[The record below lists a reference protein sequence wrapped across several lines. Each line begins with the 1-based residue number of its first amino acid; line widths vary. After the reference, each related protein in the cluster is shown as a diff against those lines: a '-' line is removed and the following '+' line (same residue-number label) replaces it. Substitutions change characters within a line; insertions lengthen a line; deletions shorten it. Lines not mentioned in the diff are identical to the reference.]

1 MTSKVFLHFSVTGF
15 GWSYFKQK
23 PINCNHCEYNFKS
36 IYLTYKCEK
45 GDMVDLSTHAEDL
58 KLRLMTIE
66 LLRTAKY
73 KRNIT
78 YRELASKT
86 DLPVTVLSRYA
97 KGHVLP
103 NTTRAKQLWRVLNKM
118 VGLEAELRSRIKF
131 DDAGYFDNTEIVG
144 DYNILQQAANHAL
157 ANFAGK
163 RVTKVLTAAVD
174 GIPLATMVANA
185 LGVNLIVAK
194 RNKEV
199 GVKAFIDETYILG
212 RDSGVTVTLYIPK
225 EAIKKRD
232 SVLIVDDMIKSG
244 ETQEALVTLVKK
256 SKAEVSGIFS
266 LIAVGEEW
274 KKRLKSGEESP
285 SKSLPP

>member
-1 MTSKVFLHFSVTGF
+1 
-15 GWSYFKQK
+15 
-23 PINCNHCEYNFKS
+23 
-36 IYLTYKCEK
+36 
-45 GDMVDLSTHAEDL
+45 
-58 KLRLMTIE
+58 MTIE

-86 DLPVTVLSRYA
+86 GLPVTVLSRYA

-103 NTTRAKQLWRVLNKM
+103 NTARAKQLWKVLSKL
-118 VGLEAELRSRIKF
+118 VGLETELRSRIKF
-131 DDAGYFDNTEIVG
+131 DEDGYFDNTEIVG
-144 DYNILQQAANHAL
+144 DFNILQQAANHAL

-163 RVTKVLTAAVD
+163 RVTKVLSAAVD

-185 LGVNLIVAK
+185 LGVNLVVAK

-199 GVKAFIDETYILG
+199 GVKAFLEETYVLRG
-212 RDSGVTVTLYIPK
+212 SGVTMTVYIPK

-232 SVLIVDDMIKSG
+232 SVLVVDDMIKTG
-244 ETQEALVTLVKK
+244 ETQAALVNLVRKA
-256 SKAEVSGIFS
+256 KAEMSGLFS

-274 KKRLKSGEESP
+274 KRVLKLSGECPVEVITYLKAPYDS
-285 SKSLPP
+285 STRY

>member
-1 MTSKVFLHFSVTGF
+1 M
-15 GWSYFKQK
+15 
-23 PINCNHCEYNFKS
+23 
-36 IYLTYKCEK
+36 
-45 GDMVDLSTHAEDL
+45 STHADEL

-86 DLPVTVLSRYA
+86 GLPVTVLSRYA

-103 NTTRAKQLWRVLNKM
+103 NTARAKQLWKVLSKL
-118 VGLEAELRSRIKF
+118 VGLEVELRSRIKF
-131 DDAGYFDNTEIVG
+131 DEDGYFDNTDIIG
-144 DYNILQQAANHAL
+144 DFNIIQQAANHAL
-157 ANFAGK
+157 AIFAGK

-185 LGVNLIVAK
+185 LGVNLILAK

-199 GVKAFIDETYILG
+199 GVKAFLEETYVLG
-212 RDSGVTVTLYIPK
+212 KDSGVTMTLYIPK

-232 SVLIVDDMIKSG
+232 SVLIVDDMIKTG
-244 ETQEALVTLVKK
+244 ETQAALVNLVRKA
-256 SKAEVSGIFS
+256 KAEISGVFS

-274 KKRLKSGEESP
+274 KKKLKLTGECPIEVITYVKAPYESSTRP
-285 SKSLPP
+285 

>member
-1 MTSKVFLHFSVTGF
+1 M
-15 GWSYFKQK
+15 
-23 PINCNHCEYNFKS
+23 
-36 IYLTYKCEK
+36 
-45 GDMVDLSTHAEDL
+45 STHAEDL

-86 DLPVTVLSRYA
+86 GLPVTVLSRYA

-103 NTTRAKQLWRVLNKM
+103 NTTRARQLLKVLSKI
-118 VGLEAELRSRIKF
+118 VGLETELRSRIKF
-131 DDAGYFDNTEIVG
+131 DETGYFDNTEIVG

-163 RVTKVLTAAVD
+163 RVTKILTAATD
-174 GIPLATMVANA
+174 GVPLATMVANA
-185 LGVNLIVAK
+185 LGVNLILAK

-199 GVKAFIDETYILG
+199 GVKAFLDETYVLG
-212 RDSGVTVTLYIPK
+212 KDSGVTVTLFIPK
-225 EAIKKRD
+225 DVIKKRD

-244 ETQEALVTLVKK
+244 ETQEALAHLVKK
-256 SKAEVSGIFS
+256 AKAEISGVFS
-266 LIAVGEEW
+266 LIAVGEDW
-274 KKRLKSGEESP
+274 KERLKFGKDAPVEVVTYVKSP
-285 SKSLPP
+285 HE

>member
-1 MTSKVFLHFSVTGF
+1 M
-15 GWSYFKQK
+15 
-23 PINCNHCEYNFKS
+23 
-36 IYLTYKCEK
+36 
-45 GDMVDLSTHAEDL
+45 STHAEDL

-86 DLPVTVLSRYA
+86 GLPVTVLSRYA

-103 NTTRAKQLWRVLNKM
+103 NTARAKQLWRVLSKI
-118 VGLEAELRSRIKF
+118 VGLETELRNRIKF
-131 DDAGYFDNTEIVG
+131 DEDGYFDNTEIVG
-144 DYNILQQAANHAL
+144 DFNILQQAANHAL

-163 RVTKVLTAAVD
+163 RVTKVFTAAVD

-194 RNKEV
+194 RSKEV
-199 GVKAFIDETYILG
+199 GVKAFLDETYVLG
-212 RDSGVTVTLYIPK
+212 RDSGETITLYIPK
-225 EAIKKRD
+225 DIVKKRD

-244 ETQEALVTLVKK
+244 ETQLALVNLVRKA
-256 SKAEVSGIFS
+256 KAEISGVFS
-266 LIAVGEEW
+266 LIAVGDEW
-274 KKRLKSGEESP
+274 KRRLKATGECPVEVVTYLKSPFDSGIHV
-285 SKSLPP
+285 